1 MRLIDTH
8 CHLYVDDFREDSP
21 EVITRART
29 LGVEK
34 FYLPNIDFASIPDL
48 MALEEAYPGV
58 CLPMMG
64 LHPCYV
70 KEDYREQLQGMR
82 AWLDKRAFA
91 AVGEIGLDFH
101 WDLSFRDQQMEAFQV
116 QIEWAIQFGLPI
128 VIHSRKSLDEC
139 IRQVRDNQD
148 GRLRGIFHCF
158 SGSLEQAR
166 AVIDLGF
173 YLGIGGV
180 LTYKNGGLEPI
191 VQALGL
197 ERIVLET
204 DAPYLSPVPLRG
216 RRNEPAYLAHIVEK
230 LAQVTGLTTGEV
242 AETTSLN
249 AEKIFGKP
257 GK

>member
-8 CHLYVDDFREDSP
+8 CHLYVDEFREDGP
-21 EVITRART
+21 EVITRARAR
-29 LGVEK
+29 GVER
-34 FYLPNIDFASIPDL
+34 FYLPNIDGSSIPDL
-48 MALEEAYPGV
+48 LALEGAYPEV

-70 KEDYREQLQGMR
+70 KEDYRDQLGVMR

-91 AVGEIGLDFH
+91 AIGEIGLDFH
-101 WDLSFRDQQMEAFQV
+101 WDLSFRDQQVEAFQV

-148 GRLRGIFHCF
+148 GRLGGIFHCF
-158 SGSLEQAR
+158 SGNPDQAR
-166 AVIDLGF
+166 AIVDLGF

-180 LTYKNGGLEPI
+180 LTYKNGGLEPVI
-191 VQALGL
+191 RELGL
-197 ERIVLET
+197 DRVVLET
-204 DAPYLSPVPLRG
+204 DAPYLSPVPFRG
-216 RRNEPAYLAHIVEK
+216 RRNEPAYLEHIVEK
-230 LAQVTGLTTGEV
+230 LAQVSGLSPEEV
-242 AETTSLN
+242 AETTSAN
-249 AEKIFGKP
+249 AEKIFGKR